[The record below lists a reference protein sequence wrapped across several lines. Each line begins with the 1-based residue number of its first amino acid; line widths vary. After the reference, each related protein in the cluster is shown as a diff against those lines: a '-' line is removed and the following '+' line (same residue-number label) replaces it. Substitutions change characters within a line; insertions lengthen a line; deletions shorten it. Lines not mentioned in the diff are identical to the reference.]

1 MDIDFGILWNDS
13 DNESRYASERTETPS
28 EPPQSLKPIN
38 YTPNVQNAVQSLPAP
53 LERELLLEQAVRIV
67 KDYKQKRAAA
77 EGIMKQIEQDIGKQE
92 PMLLLLFAA
101 EALDRLCGGGDRY
114 IKRLEEKAA
123 AAGIEAEQY
132 NKF

>member
-1 MDIDFGILWNDS
+1 MDIDFGILWNDT
-13 DNESRYASERTETPS
+13 DNSATERTKTLS
-28 EPPQSLKPIN
+28 EPPQSLRPIN
-38 YTPNVQNAVQSLPAP
+38 YTPNEQNAVQSLPAP

-77 EGIMKQIEQDIGKQE
+77 EGIMKQIEQDIGKQD

-101 EALDRLCGGGDRY
+101 EALDRMSGGGDRY

-123 AAGIEAEQY
+123 AAGIEVKPY
-132 NKF
+132 IF